1 MKHLLDN
8 PVYQA
13 LLSGN
18 RNLARGTGEVSYFD
32 RNVSPF
38 VGLKENSPSYLRKLA
53 GVLPDSG
60 KRAVMSE
67 GPLEVPPCFKIFE
80 AVPILQ
86 MVYHGSG
93 EKPEQGQQQ
102 IRSLGEA
109 DVTEMLA
116 LTKLTRPGPF
126 DRGTLLLGHYRGV
139 FINGQL
145 AAMAGQ
151 RMHPLPYAEI
161 SAVCTHPA
169 FRGMGL
175 AGRLIIDQ
183 VQRILANTEVP
194 ILHVKTDNTPA
205 IRLYAAL
212 GFGVRKAMTVFILER
227 AAGGVAAGA
236 GARDEK

>member
-8 PVYQA
+8 PVYHA
-13 LLSGN
+13 LRSGN

-38 VGLKENSPSYLRKLA
+38 VGLKENSPSHLRKLA
-53 GVLPDSG
+53 GLLPDSG

-67 GPLEVPPCFKIFE
+67 GPLEAAPSFKIFE
-80 AVPILQ
+80 AVPIIQ
-86 MVYHGSG
+86 MVYQGSG
-93 EKPEQGQQQ
+93 EKPEQGQKQ
-102 IRSLGEA
+102 IRSLGET
-109 DVTEMLA
+109 DIPEMLA
-116 LTKLTRPGPF
+116 LTRLTRPGPF
-126 DRGTLLLGHYRGV
+126 DRDTLLFGHYRGI
-139 FINGQL
+139 FIDGQL

-175 AGRLIIDQ
+175 AGHLISDQ
-183 VQRILANTEVP
+183 LQRILANHEVP

-205 IRLYAAL
+205 IRLYSTL
-212 GFGVRKAMTVFILER
+212 GFSERKALTVFILER
-227 AAGGVAAGA
+227 AAGAVAAGT
-236 GARDEK
+236 GGPEEK